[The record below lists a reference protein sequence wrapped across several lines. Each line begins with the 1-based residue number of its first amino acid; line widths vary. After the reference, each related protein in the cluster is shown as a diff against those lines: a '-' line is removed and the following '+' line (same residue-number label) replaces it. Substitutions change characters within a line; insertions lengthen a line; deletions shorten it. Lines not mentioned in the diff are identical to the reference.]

1 MCWFLPKNK
10 TADWETAAE
19 AMGRAAERLEREFE
33 TVTTGEVGVLVR
45 PNADQDPDAAK
56 AEVGA
61 ALSALSSS
69 DARFDVVSDGDGHP
83 WVVVRGE
90 GLPELAAATEVIGT
104 ALEAGGLGDR
114 VIAAI
119 YPFKWKERR
128 VYWMYQP
135 RVRAYTP
142 FAPLGGDEDSE
153 RDHPLELRME
163 AALRKTLP
171 TARQISE
178 WYPIWGMPV

>member
-1 MCWFLPKNK
+1 MCWFLSKNK

-19 AMGRAAERLEREFE
+19 AMGRAAQRLEQEFE
-33 TVTTGEVGVLVR
+33 TVTTGNAGVLVR
-45 PNADQDPDAAK
+45 PSADQAPEAAK
-56 AEVGA
+56 AEVDA
-61 ALSALSSS
+61 ALGALSSA
-69 DARFDVVSDGDGHP
+69 DARFDVVTDGDGHP
-83 WVVVRGE
+83 WVVVRGD
-90 GLPELAAATEVIGT
+90 GLSELAAATGVVGT

-119 YPFKWKERR
+119 YPFRWKDRR

-142 FAPLGGDEDSE
+142 FAPLGDDEGSE

-171 TARQISE
+171 TAKHISE
-178 WYPIWGMPV
+178 WYPIWGMPI

>member
-1 MCWFLPKNK
+1 MCWFLSKNK

-19 AMGRAAERLEREFE
+19 AMGRAAQRLEQEFQ
-33 TVTTGEVGVLVR
+33 TVTTGRVGVLVR
-45 PNADQDPDAAK
+45 PNAGQDPEAAK
-56 AEVGA
+56 ADVDA
-61 ALSALSSS
+61 ALSSLSSS
-69 DARFDVVSDGDGHP
+69 EARFDVVMDGAEHP
-83 WVVVRGE
+83 WVVIRGD

-119 YPFKWKERR
+119 YPFRWKERR

-142 FAPLGGDEDSE
+142 FAPLGEAEDSE

-163 AALRKTLP
+163 AALRKMLP

-178 WYPIWGMPV
+178 WYPIWGMPI

>member
-1 MCWFLPKNK
+1 MCWFLSSNK

-19 AMGRAAERLEREFE
+19 AMGRAAKRLEQEFE
-33 TVTTGEVGVLVR
+33 TVTTGNVGVLVR
-45 PNADQDPDAAK
+45 PSADQPAEAAL
-56 AEVGA
+56 AEVDQ
-61 ALSALSSS
+61 ALSSLSSS
-69 DARFDVVSDGDGHP
+69 DARFDVVTDTAGHP
-83 WVVVRGE
+83 WVVIRGE
-90 GLPELAAATEVIGT
+90 GLPELAAATQAVGT
-104 ALEAGGLGDR
+104 ALAEGGLGDR

-119 YPFKWKERR
+119 YPFHWKERR

-142 FAPLGGDEDSE
+142 FAPLGSEEDSE

-171 TARQISE
+171 TAKQISE

>member
-1 MCWFLPKNK
+1 MCWFLSKNK

-19 AMGRAAERLEREFE
+19 AMGRAAKRLEGEFQ
-33 TVTTGEVGVLVR
+33 TVTTGRVGVLVR
-45 PNADQDPDAAK
+45 PGDDQAPEAAK
-56 AEVGA
+56 AEVEA
-61 ALSALSSS
+61 ALSSLSSS
-69 DARFDVVSDGDGHP
+69 EARFDVVTDDTGHP
-83 WVVVRGE
+83 WVVVRG
-90 GLPELAAATEVIGT
+90 GALPELAAATEVIGT
-104 ALEAGGLGDR
+104 ALADAGLGDR

-119 YPFKWKERR
+119 YPFRWREQQL
-128 VYWMYQP
+128 YWMYQT

-142 FAPLGGDEDSE
+142 FAPLGSEEDGE

-178 WYPIWGMPV
+178 WYPIWGMPL

>member
-1 MCWFLPKNK
+1 MCWFLSKNK

-19 AMGRAAERLEREFE
+19 AMGRAAQRLEQEFE

-45 PNADQDPDAAK
+45 PDAGQDAGAAK

-61 ALSALSSS
+61 ALASLTSA
-69 DARFDVVSDGDGHP
+69 DARFDVVTDGDGHP
-83 WVVVRGE
+83 WVVVRGD
-90 GLPELAAATEVIGT
+90 GLRELAAATGVVGT

-119 YPFKWKERR
+119 YPFRWKDRR

-135 RVRAYTP
+135 RVRAFTP
-142 FAPLGGDEDSE
+142 FAPLGEAVDSE

-171 TARQISE
+171 TAKQISE

>member
-1 MCWFLPKNK
+1 MCWFLSRNK

-19 AMGRAAERLEREFE
+19 AMGRAAKRLEEEFQ
-33 TVTTGEVGVLVR
+33 TTTTGRVGVLVR
-45 PNADQDPDAAK
+45 PDEDQDAEAAK
-56 AEVGA
+56 AEVEE
-61 ALSALSSS
+61 ALRSLSSS
-69 DARFDVVSDGDGHP
+69 EARFDVLTDDSGHP
-83 WVVVRGE
+83 WAVIRGD
-90 GLPELAAATEVIGT
+90 GLPELAAATEVVGT
-104 ALEAGGLGDR
+104 ALAAGGLGDR

-119 YPFKWKERR
+119 YPFQWRERK

-142 FAPLGGDEDSE
+142 FAPLGSDEDSE

-178 WYPIWGMPV
+178 WYPIWGMPL

>member
-1 MCWFLPKNK
+1 MCWFLSGNK

-19 AMGRAAERLEREFE
+19 AMGRAAKRLEQEFE
-33 TVTTGEVGVLVR
+33 TVTTGRVGVLVR
-45 PNADQDPDAAK
+45 PDPDQSPEAAK
-56 AEVGA
+56 AEVEE
-61 ALSALSSS
+61 ALRSVSSTE
-69 DARFDVVSDGDGHP
+69 ARFDVVTDDSGHP
-83 WVVVRGE
+83 WVVVRGDE
-90 GLPELAAATEVIGT
+90 LPELAGATGVIGT
-104 ALEAGGLGDR
+104 ALEEGGLGER

-119 YPFKWKERR
+119 YPFRWKDRH

-142 FAPLGGDEDSE
+142 FAPLGSSEDSE

-171 TARQISE
+171 TAKQVSE
-178 WYPIWGMPV
+178 WYPIWGMPL